1 MVQTRRGT
9 KIEYTAP
16 KPKRTKTE
24 EPEVEAAEIAP
35 VPVPVPAAVSEPEA
49 VHEMKIEPEPVTA
62 EEIAAAQA
70 ERAEAEKTAALQA
83 AYEAR
88 AKKDAEIYEAEFKA
102 KFGVSTAEIDL
113 VDVSGDSDGES
124 VVDLSEEEETANA
137 CGPDCKGC
145 WKTEATCAGEDC
157 PGCCLEYT
165 EHPWPKDCS
174 ETHGEECCDTCM
186 CGSCGSPKRVCN
198 GCYDV

>member
-24 EPEVEAAEIAP
+24 EPEAAEMAP
-35 VPVPVPAAVSEPEA
+35 AP

-70 ERAEAEKTAALQA
+70 ERAEAEKTAAVQA

-102 KFGVSTAEIDL
+102 KFGVSTAEIDV
-113 VDVSGDSDGES
+113 VDISEDSDGES
-124 VVDLSEEEETANA
+124 VVDLSAEEETVDP

-145 WKTEATCAGEDC
+145 WKTKATCAGEDC

-165 EHPWPKDCS
+165 EHPWPKDCP
-174 ETHGEECCDTCM
+174 ETHGDECCDTCM

-198 GCYDV
+198 GCYDL